1 MAAFI
6 DISTLNGSVVA
17 VAAQSVWR
25 ITHGGADAAGAVHTQ
40 VDFDGGQQLTDGS
53 AATLVAALAAAGV
66 KMLRLAAPDQSTIYL
81 NAAEVTA
88 VAPAM
93 AGVDAPGAQSA
104 IMVAGHRQA
113 VTETP
118 AEVRALL

>member
-6 DISTLNGSVVA
+6 NISTLNGGVVA

-25 ITHGGADAAGAVHTQ
+25 IAHGVADAAGAVHTQ
-40 VDFDGGQQLTDGS
+40 FDFDGGQQLTDES
-53 AATLVAALAAAGV
+53 AATLAAALASAGV
-66 KMLRLAAPDQSTIYL
+66 KMIRLSAPDLSTIYL

-88 VAPAM
+88 IAPAM

-113 VTETP
+113 VTQTP
-118 AEVRALL
+118 ADVQAAL